1 MISTKNV
8 HIIQHGKKIGVL
20 NIPHSELTTK
30 KYAILNSIGSLIPFH
45 CLPTNSYCTFTT
57 KITSYDDVMLCHIR

>member
-8 HIIQHGKKIGVL
+8 NIIQHGKKIGVL
-20 NIPHSELTTK
+20 NIPHSELSIK

-57 KITSYDDVMLCHIR
+57 KITSHDDVILCHIR